1 MAIQSLEALGL
12 SREQLVAMYRT
23 MLLSRRLD
31 DEEIK
36 LKRRNQIYFQISG
49 AGHEGILVAM
59 AACLRP
65 AYDWFYPYYRDRAL
79 CLGLGVSPYE
89 MLLEAT
95 GAASDPASGGRQM
108 PSHWGHRPLHVVS
121 QSSPTGTQV
130 LQAVGCAEA
139 GVYLADEGARLGVQA
154 RFERDE
160 VVYVSLGEGTTS
172 QGEFWEGLNTASN
185 MRLPVVFLIEDNGYA
200 ISVPV
205 EKQTAGGD
213 ISRLVRGFPDLLV
226 LDVDGNDPLASY
238 RVSKEAVTY
247 CRERRGPALVHA
259 RVTRPYAHSMSDD
272 HAMYRSR
279 DELEE
284 EKSRDVIPRFAT
296 ALVQEGLVTP
306 DELEAVRQSV
316 DAQVL
321 EAADAAVAAP
331 KPEPEQAL
339 LHVYSS
345 QVDPTGADFDRP
357 AAAGGAADSMVGL
370 INRCLHEEMQREPR
384 ILVFGEDVADCGKDE
399 FVDDVPGKGGV
410 FKVTHKLQ
418 RQFGSRRVFNSPLA
432 EANIVGRAIGM
443 ATRGL
448 KPVVE
453 IQFFDYIWP
462 AMMQIRNELSMM
474 RWRSNDHW
482 SAPVV
487 LRVPIGGYLQGG
499 AVYHSQSGESI
510 FTHCPGL
517 LVVMPSNAV
526 DANGLL
532 RTAIRCDDPV
542 LFLEHKH
549 LYRQPHAKGPHPGP
563 DYCIPFGRAATVRP
577 GRDLTLVTYGAVVRR
592 AMLAAEK
599 LAEHEGIEVEVI
611 DLRSLQPW
619 DREAVAASVRRTSRL
634 LVAYEDHRSFGYG
647 AEVAAWAAEELF
659 EWLDA
664 PVTRLAST
672 DTPVGYSPPLEDF
685 ILPQQAHVEEAVR
698 KLAAY

>member
-12 SREQLVAMYRT
+12 GREQLVAMYRT

-79 CLGLGVSPYE
+79 CLVLGVTPLE

-139 GVYLADEGARLGVQA
+139 GVYMVDEGARLGIQA

-172 QGEFWEGLNTASN
+172 QGEFWEGLNTASSL
-185 MRLPVVFLIEDNGYA
+185 RLPVVFLIEDNGYA

-205 EKQTAGGD
+205 EKQTPGGD

-226 LDVDGNDPLASY
+226 LDVDGNDPLASF

-259 RVTRPYAHSMSDD
+259 RVTRPYAHSLSDD

-296 ALVQEGLVTP
+296 ALVQEGLITS
-306 DELEAVRQSV
+306 DELEAVRNSV
-316 DAQVL
+316 DAEVR
-321 EAADAAVAAP
+321 EAADAAVVAP
-331 KPEPEQAL
+331 KPKPEQAL

-345 QVDPTGADFDRP
+345 EVDPTGADFDRP

-370 INRCLHEEMQREPR
+370 INRCLHDEMQREPR

-474 RWRSNDHW
+474 RWRSNDAW

-499 AVYHSQSGESI
+499 ALYHSQSGESI

-517 LVVMPSNAV
+517 RVVMPSNAV

-549 LYRQPHAKGPHPGP
+549 LYRQPHAKGPYPGP
-563 DYCIPFGRAATVRP
+563 DYCIPFGKAAIARP

-592 AMLAAEK
+592 AMLASEK
-599 LAEHEGIEVEVI
+599 LAEQEGIEIEVI
-611 DLRSLQPW
+611 DLRSLMPW
-619 DREAVAASVRRTSRL
+619 DRDTVAASVRRTSRL

-685 ILPQQAHVEEAVR
+685 ILPQQADVEEAVR

>member
-316 DAQVL
+316 DAEVL
-321 EAADAAVAAP
+321 EAADLAVAAP